1 MKEKIILIIDDD
13 EKVLEEIKDLLGT
26 DSYVVHTARR
36 NGATG
41 ILD

>member
-13 EKVLEEIKDLLGT
+13 EKVLEAIKDLLGT
-26 DSYVVHTARR
+26 DSYVVHTAR